1 MSNYIVYA
9 LGDNG
14 DTNNEVLVPYRDM
27 DGCFPIFSEKLM
39 KQNQSDIQLMENK
52 LTGISEMSHAVELIR
67 RGGHRW
73 KLKAHDSE
81 KAAIFPAEQIV
92 IHEV

>member
-9 LGDNG
+9 LEEKGDSINK
-14 DTNNEVLVPYRDM
+14 VLVPYRDM
-27 DGCFPIFSEKLM
+27 DGCFPIFSEELM
-39 KQNQSDIQLMENK
+39 KQNQSDIQRIENK

-67 RGGHRW
+67 MGGHRW

-81 KAAIFPAEQIV
+81 KAAIFPAEQII